1 VTQITISAYK
11 EPWRDLPA
19 TVADLIEPELEP
31 MTEEI
36 LAMIGRNVPEY
47 ARPLEGRFGRGVR
60 TGVGDALSQFV
71 ALIRDPDAG
80 RELSREIYAGLGREE
95 LRVGRTLDSLQAAYR
110 VGARVAWR
118 RISRVGRR
126 AKLDSAVLSL
136 LAEAVFAYID
146 ELAADSVDGYAEAQ
160 AEIEGERRRQQRQ
173 LAALL
178 VREPAADAADV
189 RMAAQAAGWTIPATV
204 AAVACAESALA
215 QVARKLPA
223 DVLATQLEETGCVF
237 VPDSDGPGRAAVLR
251 RAASSAPL
259 AIGPTAAPG
268 QLRDSWDLAKAT
280 LRAMEAGTVQA
291 GGAARAEDHLADL
304 LLFEGSALAGRISAR
319 RLAPLAP
326 LTERARERMRETALA
341 YLRHRGNAVAMA
353 AELHVHP
360 QTARYRIARLQEL
373 FGDDF
378 DDPDTRFE
386 LEIAL
391 RSG

>member
-1 VTQITISAYK
+1 MTTSAEK

-36 LAMIGRNVPEY
+36 LATIARNVPEY

-95 LRVGRTLDSLQAAYR
+95 LREGRTLDSLQAAYR
-110 VGARVAWR
+110 MGARVAWR
-118 RISRVGRR
+118 RVSRVGRE

-146 ELAADSVDGYAEAQ
+146 ELASDSVDGYAEAQ
-160 AEIEGERRRQQRQ
+160 AEIEGERRRAQRH
-173 LAALL
+173 LATLL
-178 VREPAADAADV
+178 VREPAADPSDLRGAA
-189 RMAAQAAGWTIPATV
+189 RAAGWTLPGTV
-204 AAVACAESALA
+204 AAVACAEPVLA

-223 DVLATQLEETGCVF
+223 DVLATQLEETGCLL
-237 VPDSDGPGRAAVLR
+237 VPDPEGPGRAAILR
-251 RAASSAPL
+251 RAAANVPL
-259 AIGPTAAPG
+259 AIGPTTTPA
-268 QLRDSWDLAKAT
+268 QLRDSWALAKAT
-280 LRAMEAGTVQA
+280 LRAMEVGTVQA
-291 GGAARAEDHLADL
+291 SGPARAEDHLADL
-304 LLFEGSALAGRISAR
+304 LLFEGSALAVRIAAR
-319 RLAPLAP
+319 RLAPLAS
-326 LTERARERMRETALA
+326 LTERGRERMRATALA

-360 QTARYRIARLQEL
+360 QTARYRMARLYEL
-373 FGDDF
+373 FGDDL
-378 DDPDTRFE
+378 DDPDARFE

-391 RSG
+391 RSATT